1 MLRGS
6 SQDILK
12 KNNTYRTS
20 PSFIRQLGYIRE
32 YKICDT
38 CYLVRPL
45 RSTHCN
51 ICDSCIYRFDHHC
64 PWIGTCVGK
73 RNYPYF
79 FIFLVLLNISQV
91 LTGGVCIAHIVLK
104 VKKDLNDEGFKEE
117 YDKNHI
123 TSAAV
128 GDVIFSLYIII
139 YIILTMIFTTGLL
152 FYHIRIVKNNMT
164 TKEELKKLFMNPY
177 GNPFFRSTKKS
188 FNFVLFPKLSK
199 NSIIDIFNIN
209 EDMYQKQKN
218 YLTNKDKHTSTGEN
232 ENINEKPENDI
243 NSKDIL
249 KEDDIKIN
257 IISDENEDSKEHFNV
272 DDGNNLKNKKSIKDI
287 KDEETNNDE
296 QEKDVNIINNKSI
309 NENKNSEK
317 EEKMT
322 NLSKKDK
329 TSLMTSLN
337 FNFNVEESQNY
348 TPGAIYNLD
357 INNNKE
363 FHIFPV
369 SKKNSSRLSSSKE
382 KFINSS
388 NEKDNNDN
396 NE

>member
-1 MLRGS
+1 MLRGNS
-6 SQDILK
+6 RDILK
-12 KNNTYRTS
+12 KNNTYRTT

-45 RSTHCN
+45 RSSHCN

-79 FIFLVLLNISQV
+79 FIFLVLLNISQL
-91 LTGGVCIAHIVLK
+91 LTGGVCIAHIVLVIK
-104 VKKDLNDEGFKEE
+104 NKLDNEDFKSKYYKHE
-117 YDKNHI
+117 

-128 GDVIFSLYIII
+128 GEIIFSLYLII

-177 GNPFFRSTKKS
+177 GNIFFRSTKKS
-188 FNFVLFPKLSK
+188 FNFVLFPKLGK

-218 YLTNKDKHTSTGEN
+218 YLANKDKSTNTGEN
-232 ENINEKPENDI
+232 KKIQEKPKDDK

-249 KEDDIKIN
+249 REDDIKIN
-257 IISDENEDSKEHFNV
+257 IISDENEDSKEHFNI

-309 NENKNSEK
+309 NENNNSEK

-329 TSLMTSLN
+329 TSFMTSSN

-363 FHIFPV
+363 LHIFPV
-369 SKKNSSRLSSSKE
+369 SKKNSSRLSSSQE
-382 KFINSS
+382 KFINSN